1 VEVCKESAARPEE
14 ATQSEHMTSV
24 ESMPAITQP
33 ANIEQIAKLA
43 AGIVL
48 LMYVT
53 GLFAVNAYLFT
64 LGASDFSL
72 VRTRFIYTGTLIW
85 ASLFLANVPILISLY
100 MFRTVPGSHPSAPLP
115 YMVRIIMRLMMLGGS
130 FAFALS
136 VFFIVVSIVPSA
148 SPNSRLRVSIILT
161 GWAIGAGLG
170 IWIILLGRRL
180 PATAPSLLQLGQTA
194 IVGVWIVAILI
205 AYTGAFMSLAYSRI
219 PEQYGGGRPREIR
232 LLVAKEDKQG
242 LEELEIAFSGK
253 GQLSDLVTLLYEG
266 EEQYI
271 LRSRNGHV
279 VRVKKDLVVGTT
291 P

>member
-1 VEVCKESAARPEE
+1 
-14 ATQSEHMTSV
+14 
-24 ESMPAITQP
+24 
-33 ANIEQIAKLA
+33 
-43 AGIVL
+43 
-48 LMYVT
+48 
-53 GLFAVNAYLFT
+53 
-64 LGASDFSL
+64 
-72 VRTRFIYTGTLIW
+72 
-85 ASLFLANVPILISLY
+85 
-100 MFRTVPGSHPSAPLP
+100 
-115 YMVRIIMRLMMLGGS
+115 MMLGGS

-253 GQLSDLVTLLYEG
+253 GQLSDPVTLLYEG

>member
-1 VEVCKESAARPEE
+1 
-14 ATQSEHMTSV
+14 
-24 ESMPAITQP
+24 
-33 ANIEQIAKLA
+33 
-43 AGIVL
+43 
-48 LMYVT
+48 
-53 GLFAVNAYLFT
+53 
-64 LGASDFSL
+64 
-72 VRTRFIYTGTLIW
+72 LIW

-253 GQLSDLVTLLYEG
+253 GQLSDPVTLLYEG